1 MYTKVD
7 VQVPRSEL
15 RALFQALKIELKAQE
30 GFLDRVV
37 LWEAKYRLGSQI
49 VQYKLSNGW
58 VLAIAHRWRDYRQ
71 QWSTP
76 DPKAVLIDDVKLY
89 S

>member
-15 RALFQALKIELKAQE
+15 RALFQALEIELKAQE

-49 VQYKLSNGW
+49 VQYKLSNDW

-76 DPKAVLIDDVKLY
+76 DPKAILIDDVKLY